1 MPENLTK
8 EARELRQDVQD
19 FVEAVQAILGDPEL
33 SGSEKTS
40 RISESSRSIGLYQL
54 TQPQDVGGRNATNLE
69 QTVVHDELGAHNL
82 CHIGGI
88 FGPSPGILAG
98 VTEPL
103 RSSHLIPMLKGEKRM
118 AFGFTEPRDV
128 EQPTKG
134 SIEGETLTIRGQKS
148 YVTGG
153 ASADFINTLV
163 TIDGQGPMMV
173 VVDRES
179 TGVEIKE
186 TFGSIDGSHH
196 AYMEFKDVKVP
207 TTNIVGKQGKGM
219 TTALGQISS
228 TRLVLAAQSV
238 GICRWVI
245 DFTKENLAK
254 PSRDGEPLGN
264 KEGVRLRYADMRIK
278 SYAARSMVYRTAR
291 LADAGENVVNELI
304 ASKVF
309 ATETVGDV
317 VDTAIQLAGGR
328 ALQSDH
334 PLGTLY
340 RQVRA
345 WRLAEGASDVLRLNL
360 ARGSL
365 DLEKGKI

>member
-1 MPENLTK
+1 MPENLNQAT
-8 EARELRQDVQD
+8 AELRQVTQE
-19 FVEAVQAILGDPEL
+19 FAQSVQAILRDSNL
-33 SGSEKTS
+33 SEKEKAIQIGGMS
-40 RISESSRSIGLYQL
+40 RAAGLYQL
-54 TQPQDVGGRNATNLE
+54 TQPKDVGGRNATHLE
-69 QTVVHDELGAHNL
+69 QAVVHDELGAHNL
-82 CHIGGI
+82 CQVGSI
-88 FGPSPGILAG
+88 FGPSPGVLAA
-98 VTEPL
+98 VKEPL
-103 RSSHLIPMLKGEKRM
+103 RTSHLIPMLKGEKRM
-118 AFGFTEPRDV
+118 AFGFTEPRDI
-128 EQPTKG
+128 EQPTHG
-134 SIEGETLTIRGQKS
+134 TVEGETLTINGQKS

-173 VVDRES
+173 VVDRDCV
-179 TGVEIKE
+179 GVEIKE

-196 AYMEFKDVKVP
+196 AYIEFKDVKVP

-219 TTALGQISS
+219 TTALAQISN

-238 GICRWVI
+238 GICRWII
-245 DFTKENLAK
+245 DYTKENLAK
-254 PSRDGEPLGN
+254 PARDGEPLAN

-309 ATETVGDV
+309 ATETVGEI

-334 PLGTLY
+334 PLGSLY
-340 RQVRA
+340 RHVRA

-365 DLEKGKI
+365 DLAKGRI